1 MNEKINLETILLSIQ
16 TKTNKETIIDRL
28 KNSGL
33 LNTDELA
40 LINEYERIFE
50 ETGKIPTP
58 SMLVNINPQ
67 YKDIIYVTNEDD
79 LIQYVTLFI
88 RDRLKTTV
96 SSNIMNS
103 IQSLN
108 NGDIKTSDIV
118 NKIVNEANKLSI
130 VDDEAIKITTTNDG
144 VNLYDETD
152 LSSRFKTGLEPI
164 DNTCG
169 GIPEGSV
176 TIVMGGTGSFKTM
189 TTTNICYNAMTVG
202 KNICY
207 LSLEISKA
215 HMYFNIYSR
224 HSMSGKFNVKLP
236 HKKIKNKELLPEE
249 YEVLKLINKDLE
261 EEVSGK
267 FTVVDET
274 DIKTFDTAGFQEIIT
289 EVDKNMIEK
298 TGHGV
303 DILVVDH
310 AQLLKF
316 SGTMKITDP
325 YQIVNHYVSWLRQQ
339 SLNFLGQGR
348 GISVIIVSQTSR
360 AGMEYAAKHG
370 GQYLLTH
377 AAEAN
382 ELERSAS
389 YVISVFANDMSR
401 GSNELMIQLLKSRN
415 SETMLEPQTVK
426 INPAYYQIG
435 GNIIIETVAPVFE
448 QEDIFVNTATGQ
460 SLEETLSSIF

>member
-16 TKTNKETIIDRL
+16 TKINKETIIDRL

-33 LNTDELA
+33 LNTDEIA

-67 YKDIIYVTNEDD
+67 YKDIVYITSEDD

-108 NGDIKTSDIV
+108 NGDTKTSDIV
-118 NKIVNEANKLSI
+118 NRIVNEVNKLSTI
-130 VDDEAIKITTTNDG
+130 DDETIKITTTNDG
-144 VNLYDETD
+144 VSLYDETD

-189 TTTNICYNAMTVG
+189 TTTNICYNAMNVG

-224 HSMSGKFNVKLP
+224 HSMSGKFNIKLP

-261 EEVSGK
+261 EEVPGK
-267 FTVVDET
+267 FTVIDET

-289 EVDKNMIEK
+289 EVDKNMTEK

-325 YQIVNHYVSWLRQQ
+325 YQIVNYYVSWLRQQ

-360 AGMEYAAKHG
+360 AGMEYAGKHG

-448 QEDIFVNTATGQ
+448 HEDIFVNTATGK